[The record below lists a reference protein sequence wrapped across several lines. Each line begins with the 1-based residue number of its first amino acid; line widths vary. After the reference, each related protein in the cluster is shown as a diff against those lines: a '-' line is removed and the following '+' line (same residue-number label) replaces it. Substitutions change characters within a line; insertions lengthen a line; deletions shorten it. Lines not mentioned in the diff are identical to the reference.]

1 MKIASVLL
9 VSSLLVAAPVFAA
22 EDQAVATLRA
32 QSGEVK
38 ASVGGD
44 FNLAN
49 NGTRFQAGNR
59 LMLGEG
65 ARAVLRYDNE
75 CEVEYTKPGVYTID
89 GDCKVAAM
97 RTGTDWA
104 GAGAIA
110 AGAAVGAA
118 LLDNMDKQPGPPASR

>member
-22 EDQAVATLRA
+22 EDQSVATLRV
-32 QSGEVK
+32 QSGDVK
-38 ASVGGD
+38 ASAGAD

-49 NGTRFQAGNR
+49 TGTRLQAGNR

-65 ARAVLRYDNE
+65 ARAVLRYDND

-89 GDCKVAAM
+89 GDCKVGAV

-104 GAGAIA
+104 GAGGIA
-110 AGAAVGAA
+110 AGVAVGAA
-118 LLDNMDKQPGPPASR
+118 LLESMDKQPGPPASR